1 MDPSSQSSEA
11 GVISFGPF
19 VLDCP
24 RALLTRDGVA
34 VPLRPKTF
42 ALLCTLTADAGR
54 VVGKQKLLAAAW
66 PGLVV
71 TDDSGEVVG
80 VISHMDVIPLYG
92 QDLSQ
97 FSAAEV
103 MTHKVICVAP
113 TASVREAIEVMVS
126 KRIHRLVVT
135 RPEGNQLM
143 PVGVLSTTDI
153 VRDMRGFKWSW

>member
-1 MDPSSQSSEA
+1 MSEKLVQQIMHEN
-11 GVISFGPF
+11 VIGCQP
-19 VLDCP
+19 D
-24 RALLTRDGVA
+24 A
-34 VPLRPKTF
+34 PLSE
-42 ALLCTLTADAGR
+42 
-54 VVGKQKLLAAAW
+54 VVQIMSDTDIHA
-66 PGLVV
+66 LVV

-97 FSAAEV
+97 FSAAQV
-103 MTHKVICVAP
+103 MTSKVICVAP

-153 VRDMRGFKWSW
+153 VREMRGFKWSW

>member
-1 MDPSSQSSEA
+1 MSEKLVQQIMHEN
-11 GVISFGPF
+11 VIGCQP
-19 VLDCP
+19 
-24 RALLTRDGVA
+24 
-34 VPLRPKTF
+34 
-42 ALLCTLTADAGR
+42 DASMSE
-54 VVGKQKLLAAAW
+54 VVQIMSDTDIHA
-66 PGLVV
+66 LVV

-97 FSAAEV
+97 FSAAQV